1 MSARQAEQARQ
12 DVERQATPAAI
23 ERQAT
28 PAAEDV
34 CPMCEYWRCR
44 CGESVSG
51 GSR

>member
-1 MSARQAEQARQ
+1 VSPRQAEQAKAN
-12 DVERQATPAAI
+12 VEKRS
-23 ERQAT
+23 T

>member
-1 MSARQAEQARQ
+1 MSARQAEQAQQ
-12 DVERQATPAAI
+12 DV